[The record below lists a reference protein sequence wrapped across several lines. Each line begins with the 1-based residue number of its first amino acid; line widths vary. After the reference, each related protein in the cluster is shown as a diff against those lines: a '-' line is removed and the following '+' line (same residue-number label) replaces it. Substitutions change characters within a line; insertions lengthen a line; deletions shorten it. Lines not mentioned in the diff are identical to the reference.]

1 MKDKGYSFQNENTHT
16 HIEIKENS
24 FHNQK
29 KKMRA
34 DVISQFTP

>member
-24 FHNQK
+24 FFITRK
-29 KKMRA
+29 KR
-34 DVISQFTP
+34 